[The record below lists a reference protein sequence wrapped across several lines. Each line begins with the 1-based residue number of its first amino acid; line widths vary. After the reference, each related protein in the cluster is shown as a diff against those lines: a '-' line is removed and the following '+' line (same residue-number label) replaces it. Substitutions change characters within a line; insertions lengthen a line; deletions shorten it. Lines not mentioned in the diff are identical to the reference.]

1 MADLEAVL
9 ADVSYL
15 MAMEKSKSTP
25 AARASK
31 KIFLPDPSIK
41 SVMVRYLDK
50 HGEITFEKIFHQKVG
65 FLLFKDFCENCYD
78 PELPV
83 AQLQFYEDIMKFE
96 KLETDEERWQLAKQ
110 VYDNYIMKE
119 LISQS
124 HQYSKESVEFVQN
137 YLKNYNPHAVTAL
150 PSNLF
155 EPYLEEIYVVLKG
168 DIFLKFIEREK
179 FVRFCQWK
187 NLELNIQLTMNDFRC
202 V

>member
-1 MADLEAVL
+1 MKCPRR
-9 ADVSYL
+9 
-15 MAMEKSKSTP
+15 EK
-25 AARASK
+25 
-31 KIFLPDPSIK
+31 
-41 SVMVRYLDK
+41 V
-50 HGEITFEKIFHQKVG
+50 
-65 FLLFKDFCENCYD
+65 
-78 PELPV
+78 
-83 AQLQFYEDIMKFE
+83 FE

-168 DIFLKFIEREK
+168 DIFLKFIESEK